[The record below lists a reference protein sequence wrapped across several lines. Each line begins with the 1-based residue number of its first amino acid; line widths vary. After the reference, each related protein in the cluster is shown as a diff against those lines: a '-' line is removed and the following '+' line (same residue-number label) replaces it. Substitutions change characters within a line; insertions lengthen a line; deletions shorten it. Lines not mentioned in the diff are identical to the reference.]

1 MTNNALDPQPDVRV
15 TEVRTVRREGDGRTL
30 WIVLGLVAVVAIIAL
45 VLVFNQ
51 NSGQVGQQAAL
62 NQAVAQ
68 QQTVDAASQAGAS
81 ANSAALAAGQAA
93 SAAGDAATRATQS
106 AAQSAA
112 NSAKTT
118 TADTAQPEPG
128 DAPAQQ

>member
-15 TEVRTVRREGDGRTL
+15 TEVRTLRREGDSRTI
-30 WIVLGLVAVVAIIAL
+30 WVVLGLVAVVAILAL
-45 VLVFNQ
+45 VFVFNQ
-51 NSGQVGQQAAL
+51 NNSQVSQQAAL
-62 NQAVAQ
+62 DRAAAQ
-68 QQTVDAASQAGAS
+68 QQTVEAVGQAGAS

-112 NSAKTT
+112 DSARRT
-118 TADTAQPEPG
+118 TADAAQPEPG
-128 DAPAQQ
+128 DAPTQQ